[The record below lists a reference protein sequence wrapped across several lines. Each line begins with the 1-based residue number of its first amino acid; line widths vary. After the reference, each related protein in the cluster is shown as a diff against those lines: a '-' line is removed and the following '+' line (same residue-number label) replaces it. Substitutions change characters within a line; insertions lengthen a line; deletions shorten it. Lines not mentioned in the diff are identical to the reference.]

1 MNKHSN
7 TLDKIILLARPQLLQ
22 LEPAR
27 LLERPSPDKWS
38 KQEILG
44 HLIDSA
50 YNNHQRFLRATEKED
65 LIFQGYDQVNWV
77 KRNNYQK
84 REPTELVH
92 SWATVN
98 FHLARLIAG
107 LPESLLLRPT
117 NAHNF
122 HAICMNRL
130 PAEASTTLDYLIWD
144 YIFHL
149 EHHLIQLLPH
159 YTRNYLSYSA
169 PNGKL

>member
-84 REPTELVH
+84 RETAELVD
-92 SWATVN
+92 S
-98 FHLARLIAG
+98 
-107 LPESLLLRPT
+107 
-117 NAHNF
+117 
-122 HAICMNRL
+122 
-130 PAEASTTLDYLIWD
+130 
-144 YIFHL
+144 
-149 EHHLIQLLPH
+149 
-159 YTRNYLSYSA
+159 
-169 PNGKL
+169 